1 VKADTLHLGRSEQE
15 RDGHDGTSAPPRITP
30 ARVDASIIGS

>member
-1 VKADTLHLGRSEQE
+1 VRADTLHLGRSEQE

-30 ARVDASIIGS
+30 DRVEASINGS